1 MEDVIY
7 SKGAALIIGINEYDN
22 AVKLTKA
29 VNDAK
34 SIADALQKLN
44 FSFNLL
50 IDSDID
56 TCDATIEKFISELD
70 KYDVGI
76 FYFAGHGVEID
87 GKTIY

>member
-1 MEDVIY
+1 MNQTMEDVIY

-44 FSFNLL
+44 FSFNL
-50 IDSDID
+50 
-56 TCDATIEKFISELD
+56 
-70 KYDVGI
+70 
-76 FYFAGHGVEID
+76 
-87 GKTIY
+87 